1 MNGRKIELPK
11 TEGRLSCQKKL
22 RTVTMDFD
30 LNEQQEML
38 KTAARDFLSKE
49 CPKTLVREMA
59 QDERGYSPE
68 LWRKMAELGWPGL
81 IFPEEYGGL
90 GGSFLDLAVLLEEM
104 GRACLPGPFFS
115 TVILGGLF
123 ILNAGTEEQ
132 KQGLLTGIAQGDVI
146 LTLALTEPTAGYD
159 AASVEVEAVGDNGD
173 YVIDGTKLFIP
184 DAHIADYLICI
195 ARTRKGTVPEEGIT
209 AFLVDGSSPG
219 ISCTVL
225 KTIAGDKLCEVIFN
239 KVRVPG
245 KNIVG
250 KLDQGWAAVE
260 KTLQQAR
267 VAKCAEMVGGAQQV
281 LEMSADYTK
290 ERIVFGRPLGSF
302 PVIQHY
308 IANMMMDIDGCRF
321 LTYEAAWKLSEGLPC
336 TMEIYMAKAWA
347 SDAYRR
353 VAASGQ
359 QIFGGVGFIEDH
371 DMPLYFRR
379 AKAAESTLGDANFH
393 RELVARQLGL
403 PRD

>member
-1 MNGRKIELPK
+1 M
-11 TEGRLSCQKKL
+11 
-22 RTVTMDFD
+22 V
-30 LNEQQEML
+30 
-38 KTAARDFLSKE
+38 
-49 CPKTLVREMA
+49 
-59 QDERGYSPE
+59 QDEKGYSPE
-68 LWRKMAELGWPGL
+68 LWRKMVELGWPGL
-81 IFPEEYGGL
+81 IFPEKYGGL
-90 GGSFLDLAVLLEEM
+90 EGNFLDLTVLMEEM

-123 ILNAGTEEQ
+123 ILNTGTEEQ
-132 KQGLLTGIAQGDVI
+132 KQELLPMIAQGKVI
-146 LTLALTEPTAGYD
+146 ITMALTEPTAGYD
-159 AASVEVEAVGDNGD
+159 ATSVKVEAVSDNGD
-173 YVIDGTKLFIP
+173 YVIDGTKLFIS

-195 ARTRKGTVPEEGIT
+195 ARTRKGTVPEEEIT
-209 AFLVDGSSPG
+209 AFLVDSKSPG

-225 KTIAGDKLCEVIFN
+225 KTIAGDKLCEVIFD

-250 KLDQGWAAVE
+250 ELNHGWTAVE

-290 ERIVFGRPLGSF
+290 NRIVFGRPLGSF
-302 PVIQHY
+302 PVIQHHV
-308 IANMMMDIDGCRF
+308 ANMKIDVDGCRF

-336 TMEIYMAKAWA
+336 TMEIYMAKAWT

-353 VAASGQ
+353 VTALGQ
-359 QIFGGVGFIEDH
+359 QVFGGVGFIEDH

-379 AKAAESTLGDANFH
+379 AKAAEVTLGDGNYH
-393 RELVARQLGL
+393 RELVAQQLIL
-403 PRD
+403 QRDRV

>member
-1 MNGRKIELPK
+1 
-11 TEGRLSCQKKL
+11 
-22 RTVTMDFD
+22 MDFD

-49 CPKTLVREMA
+49 CPKALVREMV
-59 QDERGYSPE
+59 QDERGYPPE
-68 LWRKMAELGWPGL
+68 LWRKVAELGWLGL

-123 ILNAGTEEQ
+123 ILNAGTEKQ
-132 KQGLLTGIAQGDVI
+132 KRDLLTQVAQGKIV
-146 LTLALTEPTAGYD
+146 LTLALTEPSADYD
-159 AASVEVEAVGDNGD
+159 AASVGVEATSDNDD
-173 YVIDGTKLFIP
+173 YIINGTKLFIP
-184 DAHIADYLICI
+184 DAHIADYMICI
-195 ARTRKGTVPEEGIT
+195 TRTRKGAVPEEGIT
-209 AFLVDGSSPG
+209 AFLVDGGSPG

-225 KTIAGDKLCEVIFN
+225 KTIARDKLCEVIFDN
-239 KVRVPG
+239 VRVS
-245 KNIVG
+245 KDSIVG
-250 KLDQGWAAVE
+250 ELDQGWAPVE
-260 KTLQQAR
+260 ETLQQAM

-290 ERIVFGRPLGSF
+290 ERVVFGRPLGSF

-308 IANMMMDIDGCRF
+308 VANMMMDVDGSRF

-336 TMEIYMAKAWA
+336 RREIHMAKAWV
-347 SDAYRR
+347 SEAYRR
-353 VAASGQ
+353 VAALGQ
-359 QIFGGVGFIEDH
+359 QFFGGVGFIEDH

-379 AKAAESTLGDANFH
+379 AKAAEVTLGDGNFH
-393 RELVARQLGL
+393 REWVARQLGL
-403 PRD
+403 PFRAQS